1 MEKRL
6 QEAQLYKEEGNQR
19 YREGKYRDAV
29 SRYHRALLQLRGL
42 DPSLPSPIPNLGPQG
57 PALTPE
63 QENILHTIQT
73 DCYNNLAACL
83 LQMEPVNYERVREYS
98 QKVLE
103 RQPEN
108 AKALYRAGVA
118 FFHLQDYDQ
127 ARHYLLAAVN
137 RQPKD
142 ANVRRYLQLTQSEL
156 SSEMLDAF
164 RHRAEASEGCDS
176 KDWQKESS
184 AVSSDA
190 FAFPTGIWIHINK
203 IIIH

>member
-6 QEAQLYKEEGNQR
+6 QEAQLYKEKGNQR

-63 QENILHTIQT
+63 QENILHTTQT

-83 LQMEPVNYERVREYS
+83 LQMEPVNYERVKEYS

-103 RQPEN
+103 RQPDN

-127 ARHYLLAAVN
+127 AQHHLLAAVS

-142 ANVRRYLQLTQSEL
+142 ASIRRYLQLTQSEL
-156 SSEMLDAF
+156 SSY
-164 RHRAEASEGCDS
+164 H
-176 KDWQKESS
+176 QKERQLYLGM
-184 AVSSDA
+184 
-190 FAFPTGIWIHINK
+190 FG
-203 IIIH
+203 

>member
-83 LQMEPVNYERVREYS
+83 LQMEPVKYERVREYS

-156 SSEMLDAF
+156 SSKFSTRQLYT
-164 RHRAEASEGCDS
+164 RPCLQN
-176 KDWQKESS
+176 QKEAEKECHWYTVHFSS
-184 AVSSDA
+184 WRRWGSS
-190 FAFPTGIWIHINK
+190 FLLPPTAK
-203 IIIH
+203 

>member
-1 MEKRL
+1 MDKRL
-6 QEAQLYKEEGNQR
+6 REAQLYKEEGNLR

-42 DPSLPSPIPNLGPQG
+42 DPSLPSPIPDLGHEG
-57 PALTPE
+57 PALTPA
-63 QENILHTIQT
+63 QESMLHATQT

-83 LQMEPVNYERVREYS
+83 LQMEPVNYERVKEYS

-118 FFHLQDYDQ
+118 SFHLQDYDQ

-156 SSEMLDAF
+156 SSY
-164 RHRAEASEGCDS
+164 H
-176 KDWQKESS
+176 QKEKQLY
-184 AVSSDA
+184 VGM
-190 FAFPTGIWIHINK
+190 FG
-203 IIIH
+203 

>member
-6 QEAQLYKEEGNQR
+6 QEAQLYKERGNQR

-63 QENILHTIQT
+63 QENILHTTQT
-73 DCYNNLAACL
+73 DCYNNLAGKNRVKGWVQYRGKHMKISEHSCL
-83 LQMEPVNYERVREYS
+83 LQMEPVNYERVKEYS

-103 RQPEN
+103 RQPDN

-127 ARHYLLAAVN
+127 ARHYLLAAVS
-137 RQPKD
+137 RQPNVAFFVLFQD

-156 SSEMLDAF
+156 SSY
-164 RHRAEASEGCDS
+164 HR
-176 KDWQKESS
+176 KEKQLYLGM
-184 AVSSDA
+184 
-190 FAFPTGIWIHINK
+190 FG
-203 IIIH
+203 

>member
-1 MEKRL
+1 MPRRTSGRRVISCLLKSAIKISNLTPISRASFALSLPNSARVMGDRVMEKRL
-6 QEAQLYKEEGNQR
+6 QEAQLYKEKGNQR

-63 QENILHTIQT
+63 QENTLHTIQT

-83 LQMEPVNYERVREYS
+83 LQMEPVNYERVKEYS

-103 RQPEN
+103 RQPDN

-127 ARHYLLAAVN
+127 ARHYLVAAVS
-137 RQPKD
+137 RQPKGE
-142 ANVRRYLQLTQSEL
+142 RGGL
-156 SSEMLDAF
+156 
-164 RHRAEASEGCDS
+164 
-176 KDWQKESS
+176 KW
-184 AVSSDA
+184 
-190 FAFPTGIWIHINK
+190 
-203 IIIH
+203 